1 MSNAGTLFGI
11 GIGPGDPELVTLK
24 AARLIAAAPVVA
36 YFARRGAEGNA
47 RSIARAHIRADA
59 EELRLE
65 YPYTTEIPRESEA
78 YICSMQA
85 FYDQAA
91 ARIAAHLSAG
101 RDVVVLCEGD
111 PFLYGSFMYLFD
123 RLRGRFAVEI
133 VPGITG
139 MSGCW
144 TRAGVPMTRDID
156 TLTVVPATLDSR
168 RLADMLGMADAA
180 VVMKVGRHLGR
191 LREVLRDLGR
201 LDEAIYVERG
211 TMACERVVPLPELV
225 DAEAPYFSLVL
236 LPARRRA
243 P

>member
-1 MSNAGTLFGI
+1 MSDAGTLHGI
-11 GIGPGDPELVTLK
+11 GIGPGDPELITLK
-24 AARLIAAAPVVA
+24 AARLIAAAPIVA
-36 YFARRGAEGNA
+36 YFARREAEGNA
-47 RSIARAHIRADA
+47 RSIARMHLRADA
-59 EELRLE
+59 EQLRLE

-78 YICSMQA
+78 YVRAMQA
-85 FYDQAA
+85 FYDRAA
-91 ARIAAHLSAG
+91 ERIAVHLSAG
-101 RDVVVLCEGD
+101 RDVAVLCEGD

-123 RLRGRFAVEI
+123 RLRGRFAVEV
-133 VPGITG
+133 VPGVTG

-144 TRAGVPMTRDID
+144 SRASTPMTRDID

-211 TMACERVVPLPELV
+211 TMACERIVPLAELA

-236 LPARRRA
+236 LPAARRT